1 MKLKTTDV
9 EKINRRICEIKG
21 CPNKS
26 YAMAD
31 SKFLCKMHFREKI
44 PEKKLN
50 YSRYINNLFKKTQ
63 I

>member
-1 MKLKTTDV
+1 MNQKPTDI
-9 EKINRRICEIKG
+9 EKISKRKCQIKG
-21 CPNKS
+21 CSNKS
-26 YAMAD
+26 YAIAEQ
-31 SKFLCKMHFREKI
+31 KFLCKGHYREKH